1 MPLYEY
7 VSTSDGERIELLR
20 PMNQADAPVDDPKG
34 LGRTFVRVQSTFAAQ
49 GSEPGAGRGVSLT
62 GGGGC
67 CPCGK
72 GAGACSRNN

>member
-7 VSTSDGERIELLR
+7 ICKKDGDRIELLR
-20 PMNQADAPVDDPKG
+20 PMADADKPVEDPKG
-34 LGRTFVRVQSTFAAQ
+34 LGRRFVRVASTFAAK
-49 GSEPGAGRGVSLT
+49 GAGSTGSASASS

-72 GAGACSRNN
+72 GAGACSRN